1 MKVVAYGHACLKVL
15 GGSAPGAGAC
25 LFDPWFS
32 RSGAFFS
39 GWFQFPENLPLLD
52 AALEDVVGI
61 CVSHNHADHFDA
73 ELLRGALA
81 ARPALRVHLARFA
94 TPWFVERARRLLAP
108 HADRVVEHEPWE
120 EFEASPGV
128 RVFFVPEES
137 PAQIDAA
144 MVVVGASSTLV
155 NLNDARLT
163 SAQLARIRARV
174 GAPDVLALQASG
186 ASEYPMNYLYPP
198 EAMAERGAEKRRLKL
213 EHARAIIAELAPH
226 RIFFFA
232 GPPVFLDESLARFN
246 TTGPASVF
254 PDQLDILDHFR
265 EHAPDVA
272 SRALC
277 VLPGEELCDE
287 RLWTRTDRREARL
300 DPYTHK
306 ADYLAAYALRRA
318 DLTSHDRGE
327 LPSDSDILEHLSHLA
342 TVSPWAAEKIGGALV
357 FEIVGRSAKASFTV
371 DFATRTARRGGCATP
386 LYVLTAPAASVAAVI
401 AGEATWDDVFL
412 SLRMTFDERTDRFV
426 AHFKT
431 LLKYPDP
438 AVMNA
443 VEAHESRAAGS
454 EVAMITVRSGDG
466 EHCIQRLCPHAGA
479 DLSVHGQIDGDATI
493 TCLAHR
499 FRFDLRTGACLNARG
514 YSLRVLTPLE
524 SSRVPGPVDPV

>member
-15 GGSAPGAGAC
+15 GGSSPGVGAC
-25 LFDPWFS
+25 LIDPWFS

-39 GWFQFPENLPLLD
+39 GWFQFPENLPLRD
-52 AALEDVVGI
+52 AALEGVAGV
-61 CVSHNHADHFDA
+61 CVSHNHADHFDP
-73 ELLRGALA
+73 EFLGYALA
-81 ARPALRVHLARFA
+81 TRPTLRVHLARFA
-94 TPWFVERARRLLAP
+94 TPWFAERARRLLSP

-144 MVVVGASSTLV
+144 IVCVDGASTLV

-163 SAQLARIRARV
+163 SAQLARIRARI
-174 GAPDVLALQASG
+174 GEPDILALQASG
-186 ASEYPMNYLYPP
+186 ASEYPINYLYPP
-198 EAMAERGAEKRRLKL
+198 DAMAERGAEKRRLKL
-213 EHARAIIAELAPH
+213 EHARRIIVDLAPH
-226 RIFFFA
+226 RVVFFA
-232 GPPVFLDESLARFN
+232 GPPVFLDADLARFN
-246 TTGPASVF
+246 AGGPGSVF
-254 PDQLDILDHFR
+254 PDQLDILDHFQQ
-265 EHAPDVA
+265 HAPDIA

-287 RLWTRTDRREARL
+287 RLWTRTDRGEARL
-300 DPYTHK
+300 HPYTHK

-318 DLTSHDRGE
+318 DLNSYDWGGMPE
-327 LPSDSDILEHLSHLA
+327 DSRLIEHFTHMA

-357 FEIVGRSAKASFTV
+357 FEIVGRSAKTSFTV
-371 DFATRTARRGGCATP
+371 DFATGTAYRGASATP

-431 LLKYPDP
+431 LLKYLDP
-438 AVMNA
+438 AILQA
-443 VEAHESRAAGS
+443 VEAHESRAAGA
-454 EVAMITVRSGDG
+454 EVPMITVRSGDSD
-466 EHCIQRLCPHAGA
+466 HCIQRLCPHAGA
-479 DLSVHGQIDGDATI
+479 DLAVHGQVDGEGTI
-493 TCLAHR
+493 TCMAHR
-499 FRFDLRTGACLNARG
+499 FRFDLRTGACLNTQG
-514 YSLRVLTPLE
+514 YALRVFAAPALE
-524 SSRVPGPVDPV
+524 STPARREPV